1 MKDILFVRFG
11 VCEALDDPA
20 NFNSVADYSFCPDYS
35 DNATVHTIEHVEDSL
50 PVPEGNAPSK
60 RERIVLTEVF
70 NEAQARYDWSTIWLI
85 VADCVSGSISGI
97 DAINYVPVVSPEQ
110 FARCEDIKPELEAR
124 GILDKGFANI
134 SPTHKIADKILARNR
149 QS

>member
-11 VCEALDDPA
+11 VCESRDGPE
-20 NFNSVADYSFCPDYS
+20 NFNSVADYAFCPDYS
-35 DNATVHTIEHVEDSL
+35 DNAAVHTIEHVEDSL
-50 PVPEGNAPSK
+50 PVPEGDAPSK

-85 VADCVSGSISGI
+85 IADCVSGSISGI

-110 FARCEDIKPELEAR
+110 FARCKDIKPELDVR

-134 SPTHKIADKILARNR
+134 RPTHELANKIFAHDR
-149 QS
+149 QA